1 MKQYLI
7 LFNLALIAV
16 FPDRTLADE
25 GMWMINSLEGIP
37 FTEMQKLGLRMNLQ
51 EIYSESKPSVKD
63 AIVMFGGGCTG
74 EIISPEGLI
83 LTNHHCGEEYIQYH
97 STVDND
103 LLTKGFWAG
112 SHQEELP
119 VPGLSVHFLRS
130 VSNVTKLVLSGVTDL
145 MTEEERRDQIAAA
158 MIAIEDTVADTTDLV
173 ARVEQMFG
181 GNGFYLF
188 LYEQY
193 TDIRLV
199 GAPPA
204 SIGNF
209 GDETD
214 NWMWPRHTA
223 DFSLFRVYGDTA
235 GNPASYSINN
245 IPYRPV
251 YYLKIAADGVREGDF
266 AMIPGY
272 PGSTDRFATSFEV
285 DELLRITHPNR
296 IKVRGLRQDILKRD
310 MDTNAKIRIQYT
322 SKYSRSANYYKF
334 SIGQARGLKRLNTRA
349 DKLAQEARFTQWVNT
364 DTSRFDKYGE
374 ALQLISDAIAEREP
388 YINARQM
395 LDEALIRGIELF
407 DQARK
412 AYGIYLALLNHAG
425 TDSTLQA
432 EIQAFKENT
441 EDFYKN
447 YSFVTDR
454 KVAEAMIKLYF
465 EEVPSVYFPDFY
477 KEILS
482 KYKGDYGRYVQDVY
496 SQSLFVSENE
506 MNDFLEKPRLK
517 VLQNDPAFQAAMSL
531 IHKRK
536 ILSTEVQQAQLKF
549 DRGHRLYVEGLMQM
563 YPEKAWYPDANF
575 TMRLT
580 YGKVASYSP
589 SDAVHY
595 SYQTTLRGVME
606 KEDSANREFFVPG
619 KLKTLYQMKDFG
631 PYAEKGVLP
640 VCFLTD
646 NDITGGNSGSP
657 VLNARG
663 EVIGL
668 AFDGNWE
675 AMTGD
680 IVFDPPIQRT
690 ICVDIR
696 YFLFLLDKFAGAQ
709 NLLKELSVLR

>member
-1 MKQYLI
+1 MH
-7 LFNLALIAV
+7 NGRV
-16 FPDRTLADE
+16 LADE

-37 FTEMQKLGLRMNLQ
+37 IAEMQKMGLTLSPH
-51 EIYSESKPSVKD
+51 EIYSVDKPSLKD

-74 EIISPEGLI
+74 EIISSEGLI

-103 LLTKGFWAG
+103 LLTNGFWAG
-112 SHQEELP
+112 TKQEELP
-119 VPGLSVHFLRS
+119 VPGLTVHFLRS
-130 VSNVTKLVLSGVTDL
+130 VDNVTQQVLSGVTDL
-145 MTEEERRDQIAAA
+145 MTEEERRDQIAAT
-158 MIAIEDTVADTTDLV
+158 IFAIEDTVADTTGLV

-181 GNGFYLF
+181 GNRYYLF
-188 LYEQY
+188 LYQQY

-199 GAPPA
+199 AAPPA

-223 DFSLFRVYGDTA
+223 DFSLFRVYGDSS
-235 GNPASYSINN
+235 GRPADYSPVN

-251 YYLKIAADGVREGDF
+251 RYLKFSSGGVREGDF

-272 PGSTDRFATSFEV
+272 PGSTDRFATSYEV
-285 DELLRITHPNR
+285 DELLRVTHPNR
-296 IKVRGLRQDILKRD
+296 IKVRGLRQEIIKRD

-334 SIGQARGLKRLNTRA
+334 SVGQARGLKRLNTRA
-349 DKLAQEARFTQWVNT
+349 VKLAGEEQFVRWVNA
-364 DTSRFDKYGE
+364 DTLRFAKYGE
-374 ALQLISDAIAEREP
+374 ALQLVNDAVTEREP
-388 YINARQM
+388 YANARQM

-407 DQARK
+407 DMARR
-412 AYGIYLALLNHAG
+412 AYGIYLTLLNPAG
-425 TDSTLQA
+425 TDSMLQA
-432 EIQAFKENT
+432 EIKSFKEST
-441 EDFYKN
+441 KDFYKN
-447 YSFVTDR
+447 FSLTTDR
-454 KVAEAMIKLYF
+454 KVAQAMIKLFY
-465 EEVPSVYFPDFY
+465 EEVSSVYFPDFY
-477 KEILS
+477 KEIQG
-482 KYKGDYGRYVQDVY
+482 KFKGDRERYVQYVY
-496 SQSLFVSENE
+496 TNSLFANE
-506 MNDFLEKPRLK
+506 EKLEEFLAKPRLK
-517 VLQNDPAFQAAMSL
+517 VLQDDPAFRAALSL
-531 IHKRK
+531 VNKRK
-536 ILSTEVQQAQLKF
+536 ALSAEIQQAQLKF
-549 DRGHRLYVEGLMQM
+549 DHGHRLYVDGLMQM
-563 YPEKAWYPDANF
+563 YPQKAWYPDANF

-580 YGKVASYSP
+580 YGMVASYSP
-589 SDAVHY
+589 ADAVHY

-606 KEDSANREFFVPG
+606 KEDSTNREFVVPE
-619 KLKTLYQMKDFG
+619 KLKRLYQTKDYG
-631 PYAEKGVLP
+631 MYAENDALP

-657 VLNARG
+657 VLNARS

-709 NLLKELSVLR
+709 NLLDELTIVP